1 MQTRAL
7 SSLPLTSFPL
17 GMLVPSSSTIYM
29 STHIFQERRNSS
41 GSALASR
48 KRCFQYTIPLL
59 PMPPQRPREHTSAL
73 SFGATHFLRLV
84 GLADTAGWAG
94 CRWLV
99 WERVGFLQLRL
110 QLHLSVWLGGR
121 TRLRN
126 FDSSPCPQRF
136 SISSSNPA
144 SIQYPCEI

>member
-1 MQTRAL
+1 MRTCAL

-17 GMLVPSSSTIYM
+17 GMLVPSSSTVYM
-29 STHIFQERRNSS
+29 STRIFQERRNSS
-41 GSALASR
+41 GPALASR

-59 PMPPQRPREHTSAL
+59 PTHLCLWPSAP
-73 SFGATHFLRLV
+73 THSLRLV
-84 GLADTAGWAG
+84 SPADAAGWAG
-94 CRWLV
+94 CRWVV

-126 FDSSPCPQRF
+126 FDFSPCLQRF

-144 SIQYPCEI
+144 SIQYPSEI

>member
-1 MQTRAL
+1 MCPQL
-7 SSLPLTSFPL
+7 SPPYSFPL
-17 GMLVPSSSTIYM
+17 GMLVPSSSTVYM
-29 STHIFQERRNSS
+29 STRIFQKRRKSS
-41 GSALASR
+41 GPALASR

-59 PMPPQRPREHTSAL
+59 PTPPRRPREHTSAL
-73 SFGATHFLRLV
+73 SFCAHSLSPSREPPD
-84 GLADTAGWAG
+84 AAGWAG
-94 CRWLV
+94 CRWVV

-126 FDSSPCPQRF
+126 FDFSPCLQRF

-144 SIQYPCEI
+144 SIQYPSEI